1 MTKKIFLGIDTSNY
15 TTSCAFCDSD
25 GNVLKNIKIL
35 LPVNEGARGLRQS
48 DAVFAHIK
56 NIPLIAE
63 KIKTDTDSYEIL
75 AIGHSAYPR
84 DCEGSYMPCFLVGEA
99 VSELI
104 SALNKVDNF
113 KFSHQAGHIQ
123 ASIYSSGAK
132 INDEDFIAFHVSG
145 GTTEILHVTLE
156 GNAFKIDLLGGSSD
170 LHVGQAIDRIGVKM
184 GLKFPC
190 GPEMERLAKE
200 NTKEIP
206 SYKLSIKNL
215 SCNISGIENLA
226 YRLYDETNDKALV
239 CAFVLDFVYKN
250 IEKLTIN
257 VRELYPNAKIIF
269 AGGVMS
275 NLIIQ
280 SRLKEAF
287 EEVYFAMPEFSSDN
301 SAGIALLTRRKY
313 LDNEVYNG

>member
-1 MTKKIFLGIDTSNY
+1 MAKKIFLGIDTSNY
-15 TTSCAFCDSD
+15 TTSCAFCDFE
-25 GNVLKNIKIL
+25 GNILKNLKIL
-35 LPVNEGARGLRQS
+35 LPVKEGERGLRQS

-63 KIKTDTDSYEIL
+63 KIKADTDNYEVV

-84 DCEGSYMPCFLVGEA
+84 DCDGSYMPCFLVGEA
-99 VSELI
+99 LSELV
-104 SALNKVDNF
+104 SSLNNVDNF

-123 ASIYSSGAK
+123 AAIYSSGAV
-132 INDEDFIAFHVSG
+132 INNDDFIAFHVSG
-145 GTTEILHVTLE
+145 GTTEILHVSVVDS
-156 GNAFKIDLLGGSSD
+156 NFKIDLLGGSSD
-170 LHVGQAIDRIGVKM
+170 LHIGQAIDRIGIKM

-190 GPEMERLAKE
+190 GPEIENLARE
-200 NTKEIP
+200 NTAKIP
-206 SYKLSIKNL
+206 SYKLSVKNL

-226 YRLYDETNDKALV
+226 IKLYDETGDKALV
-239 CAFVLDFVYKN
+239 SAFLLDFVYKS

-280 SRLKEAF
+280 DRLKKIF
-287 EEVYFAMPEFSSDN
+287 KEVYFAKPEYSSDN
-301 SAGIALLTRRKY
+301 AAGVALLTRRKY
-313 LDNEVYNG
+313 LDKEV